1 MWNIRIDTTH
11 TWHHNPSNDILQQQF
26 FTVTEWNESK
36 QLPHWHLTFI
46 LAYIFFVSM
55 DRVYVRTCVYA
66 KQFQNFGRF
75 VDNFSGQILLKLQK
89 NLPLAKLLIYPLSLC
104 RFLVCCYTVNFCIFS
119 NFLQFLC
126 FCQHLQQLYIF
137 LFFFCWCLTWF
148 TFINLV
154 FINFLYF

>member
-1 MWNIRIDTTH
+1 MYICETFRSDTKWCTLIKLTFECEISVSTRHIRDTTIPQMTSYNNNFLQWLNGTSPNNCLIDT
-11 TWHHNPSNDILQQQF
+11 WPSFSRIF
-26 FTVTEWNESK
+26 
-36 QLPHWHLTFI
+36 
-46 LAYIFFVSM
+46 FFVSM

-119 NFLQFLC
+119 NF
-126 FCQHLQQLYIF
+126 
-137 LFFFCWCLTWF
+137 
-148 TFINLV
+148 
-154 FINFLYF
+154 